1 MQLCG
6 LLSLALGLLLL
17 GACLGATVMRET
29 FKGRSANVPRAS
41 RRRSTDAS
49 NPKAPDAPPATAT
62 PTPAPT
68 PAATATPTAATSA
81 KPARTRKRTKAP
93 DAPAPTATPD
103 APAPTATPTP
113 APTPATPL
121 HADTLPF
128 GTAATTTSRADDP
141 TR

>member
-93 DAPAPTATPD
+93 DAPAPTATP
-103 APAPTATPTP
+103 TP